1 MLYAHLLTPYVPA
14 AQSAAS
20 IPLILIGLLILAT
33 LTAKTITLNI
43 GPLKI
48 TLRKPGRR
56 RKRRPGR

>member
-48 TLRKPGRR
+48 TQIGRAHV
-56 RKRRPGR
+56 